1 MSVTAETIIAFWL
14 EAGPERWYTADPD
27 FDALIRERFLEF
39 HEQAARGDLAWSDT
53 GAGTLAL
60 LLLLDQF
67 PRNIF
72 RDDKMAFVNDGHAR
86 RIAEIAINR
95 GLDKKLSAIERV
107 FLYLPLEH
115 AENLEDQ
122 RECVRRFEALAAR
135 APEPLKAFAADIL
148 DFARRHERIVAR
160 FGRVPHRNAALGR
173 TSTPEEAEFLRQ
185 PGSGF

>member
-67 PRNIF
+67 PRNMF
-72 RDDKMAFVNDGHAR
+72 RGTPRAYATDARALDVASHAVALGFDR
-86 RIAEIAINR
+86 SYGPPLR
-95 GLDKKLSAIERV
+95 GL
-107 FLYLPLEH
+107 FYLPFMHSEELAH
-115 AENLEDQ
+115 QQ
-122 RECVRRFEALAAR
+122 RGEALHRAAED
-135 APEPLKAFAADIL
+135 ADGLKWASHHREII
-148 DFARRHERIVAR
+148 ER
-160 FGRVPHRNAALGR
+160 FGRFPHRNVILGR
-173 TSTPEEAEFLRQ
+173 PTTAEEQAFLDA
-185 PGSGF
+185 GGFRG